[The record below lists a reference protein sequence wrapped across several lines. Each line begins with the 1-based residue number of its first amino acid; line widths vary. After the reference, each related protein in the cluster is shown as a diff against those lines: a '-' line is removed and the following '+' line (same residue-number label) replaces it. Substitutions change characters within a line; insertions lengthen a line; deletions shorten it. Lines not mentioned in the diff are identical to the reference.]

1 LQTSGLAQPKIPD
14 ARASSIPICCARLR
28 ILSLTNNHDRGAVKV
43 DKAARHLIGF
53 ISARAILAALILCS
67 VIAVVLPLT
76 PASATSAC
84 HLDCCAGRA
93 PHSAG
98 SCMTGACH
106 ARIKIK
112 RPAGVAPLYPAV
124 SEEFCGLSTR
134 PSAVAKRMAAANLN
148 GPKTAGSESTQSELS
163 TTSAGR
169 PCPPD
174 CGGLTS
180 AFANAKQS
188 RKTFAG
194 RAHSLRSQTVVGLS
208 DRFVHSVKS
217 RAGLCRRSIPRGPPP
232 AFA

>member
-1 LQTSGLAQPKIPD
+1 ME
-14 ARASSIPICCARLR
+14 R
-28 ILSLTNNHDRGAVKV
+28 VV
-43 DKAARHLIGF
+43 RHF
-53 ISARAILAALILCS
+53 IKFLPVRSILATLLLCS
-67 VIAVVLPLT
+67 VIAVLLPLT
-76 PASATSAC
+76 PVSATSAC

-93 PHSAG
+93 PHSVG

-106 ARIKIK
+106 ARIRIK
-112 RPAGVAPLYPAV
+112 RQADALPLYPAV
-124 SEEFCGLSTR
+124 SEELCGLSTR

-174 CGGLTS
+174 CGGLAS

-194 RAHSLRSQTVVGLS
+194 RAHSLRSQTVVGPS

-217 RAGLCRRSIPRGPPP
+217 RAGLSRRSIPRGPPP

>member
-1 LQTSGLAQPKIPD
+1 VE
-14 ARASSIPICCARLR
+14 R
-28 ILSLTNNHDRGAVKV
+28 VV
-43 DKAARHLIGF
+43 RHF
-53 ISARAILAALILCS
+53 IKFLPVRSILAALVLCS
-67 VIAVVLPLT
+67 VIAVILPLT

-106 ARIKIK
+106 ARIRIK
-112 RPAGVAPLYPAV
+112 QHAHAVPLYPAIG
-124 SEEFCGLSTR
+124 EELCGLSTR

-174 CGGLTS
+174 CGGLAS

-194 RAHSLRSQTVVGLS
+194 RAHSLRSPTVVGPI

-217 RAGLCRRSIPRGPPP
+217 RAGLCRRSIPRGPPL